1 MDLIIITIA
10 QLIFTI
16 LLCLFVRYNYK
27 KIDNWLLVLV
37 SAISLIPIIGGIII
51 FAVWVAIFF
60 IMADEHYLSDT
71 KINRFLFRSKFDK

>member
-71 KINRFLFRSKFDK
+71 KINRFLFKSKFDK

>member
-1 MDLIIITIA
+1 MDLIIITIV

-16 LLCLFVRYNYK
+16 LLGLFVRYNYK
-27 KIDNWLLVLV
+27 KIDNWFIVLV

>member
-1 MDLIIITIA
+1 MDLIIITIV

-16 LLCLFVRYNYK
+16 LLGLFVKYNYK
-27 KIDNWLLVLV
+27 KIDNWFIVLV
-37 SAISLIPIIGGIII
+37 SAISLIPIIGGLII

-71 KINRFLFRSKFDK
+71 KINRFLFRSKFEK

>member
-16 LLCLFVRYNYK
+16 LLGLFVRYNYK
-27 KIDNWLLVLV
+27 KIDNWFIVLV

-51 FAVWVAIFF
+51 FATWAAIIFV
-60 IMADEHYLSDT
+60 MANEHYLPDT
-71 KINRFLFRSKFDK
+71 KINRFLFRSKFNE

>member
-1 MDLIIITIA
+1 MDFIIITIA

-51 FAVWVAIFF
+51 FAVWAAIFF

-71 KINRFLFRSKFDK
+71 KINRFLFKSKFKE

>member
-71 KINRFLFRSKFDK
+71 KINRFLFKSKFKE